1 MVCAESTMAKAG
13 LFCSISPNTVDR
25 SVVEASNKFG
35 STALMREARKRT
47 CACDSSPE
55 MYSTV
60 LACVDDTLPRIGT
73 VFDALPCA
81 RPDCWADR

>member
-1 MVCAESTMAKAG
+1 M
-13 LFCSISPNTVDR
+13 
-25 SVVEASNKFG
+25 VEASNKFG

-60 LACVDDTLPRIGT
+60 LACTDGALPCTDT
-73 VFDALPCA
+73 VFDVPPRA
-81 RPDCWADR
+81 RPDCWTDR

>member
-25 SVVEASNKFG
+25 SVVE
-35 STALMREARKRT
+35 EARKRT

-60 LACVDDTLPRIGT
+60 LACVDDALPRIGT